1 MALKKDFQQL
11 TCQSMIQG
19 PVDEDFVAACS
30 EEILLKKKL
39 FDDEEDDSDPEDCKG
54 RPEST
59 ILTSTA
65 RGLSGNLMSQ
75 FDLDESPICTPLN
88 ETSGMEWDLQLATP
102 CKTDEGMS
110 NRRRR
115 ALDTSD
121 TEDMFMS
128 PPPKQSRCVS
138 KDWSDGSSPINTGLQ
153 QLHLF
158 DTPHTPKSIIRR
170 SSLQQSPGDLFSQ
183 VCVGVW
189 VFVCI
194 GGYEEEM
201 YVRYMLYVFVL
212 TIRYNVV
219 PCVSE

>member
-30 EEILLKKKL
+30 DEILLKKKL

-59 ILTSTA
+59 ILTSTV
-65 RGLSGNLMSQ
+65 RELSGNLMSQ
-75 FDLDESPICTPLN
+75 FDLEESPICTPLN
-88 ETSGMEWDLQLATP
+88 ETSGMEWDLRLATP
-102 CKTDEGMS
+102 CKTDEKHS
-110 NRRRR
+110 NRRR

-128 PPPKQSRCVS
+128 PPPKQSRCMS

-183 VCVGVW
+183 VCGCMCVCVRGCVGVKE
-189 VFVCI
+189 I
-194 GGYEEEM
+194 RIYST
-201 YVRYMLYVFVL
+201 LL
-212 TIRYNVV
+212 TWLVYL
-219 PCVSE
+219 C

>member
-1 MALKKDFQQL
+1 MAFKKDFQQI
-11 TCQSMIQG
+11 TCQSMIQR
-19 PVDEDFVAACS
+19 PVGEDFVTTCS
-30 EEILLKKKL
+30 DELLLKKKL
-39 FDDEEDDSDPEDCKG
+39 FDDEEDDSDSEDCKR

-75 FDLDESPICTPLN
+75 FDLEESPICTPVN

-102 CKTDEGMS
+102 CKTDERQSKG
-110 NRRRR
+110 RRR
-115 ALDTSD
+115 ALDSSD
-121 TEDMFMS
+121 TEDMFLS
-128 PPPKQSRCVS
+128 PPLKQSRCVS

-183 VCVGVW
+183 VRRCGGVG
-189 VFVCI
+189 
-194 GGYEEEM
+194 
-201 YVRYMLYVFVL
+201 
-212 TIRYNVV
+212 
-219 PCVSE
+219 